1 MNTEQRIEVERKVV
15 AFLFNTMARHNWR
28 VDYIF
33 DGEYNVRYA
42 DWTETAVLDTVFSVD
57 ESLIRFMKSAMCRS
71 VRIIL
76 GNDGYDCIADH
87 SLSDTYQIEDDF
99 EAVMKLVDTY
109 STSLQ
114 SLEAGGGK

>member
-1 MNTEQRIEVERKVV
+1 MNVKERAEVERKIV
-15 AFLFNTMARHNWR
+15 AHLFTTMAAYGWN

-57 ESLIRFMKSAMCRS
+57 ESLIRFMKSAMRRS

-87 SLSDTYQIEDDF
+87 SLSDTYQSEDDF
-99 EAVMKLVDTY
+99 EVVMKLVDAY
-109 STSLQ
+109 SN
-114 SLEAGGGK
+114 SLESPEADG

>member
-1 MNTEQRIEVERKVV
+1 MNVKERAEVERKIV
-15 AFLFNTMARHNWR
+15 AHLFTTMAAYGWN

-42 DWTETAVLDTVFSVD
+42 DWTETTVLDTVFSVD

-99 EAVMKLVDTY
+99 EVVMKLVDTY
-109 STSLQ
+109 STSLE
-114 SLEAGGGK
+114 SSKGGD

>member
-1 MNTEQRIEVERKVV
+1 MNTEQRSEIERKIV
-15 AFLFNTMARHNWR
+15 AFLFNTMARHDWR

-33 DGEYNVRYA
+33 DGGDNVRYA

-57 ESLIRFMKSAMCRS
+57 ESLIRFMKSAMRRS

-99 EAVMKLVDTY
+99 EVVMKLVDAY
-109 STSLQ
+109 SNSLE
-114 SLEAGGGK
+114 SLEAEG

>member
-1 MNTEQRIEVERKVV
+1 MNVKERAEVERKIV
-15 AFLFNTMARHNWR
+15 AHLFTTMAAYGWN

-57 ESLIRFMKSAMCRS
+57 ESLIRFMKSAMRRS

-87 SLSDTYQIEDDF
+87 SLSDTCQIEDDF

-114 SLEAGGGK
+114 SPEAGD

>member
-1 MNTEQRIEVERKVV
+1 MNVKERSEIERKIV
-15 AFLFNTMARHNWR
+15 AFLFNTMAAYGWN

-42 DWTETAVLDTVFSVD
+42 DWTEAAVLDTVLSVD
-57 ESLIRFMKSAMCRS
+57 ESLIRFMKSAMRRS

-99 EAVMKLVDTY
+99 EVVMKLVDAY
-109 STSLQ
+109 SNSLE
-114 SLEAGGGK
+114 SLEAED

>member
-1 MNTEQRIEVERKVV
+1 MNVKERAEVERKIV
-15 AFLFNTMARHNWR
+15 AHLFTTMAAYGWN

-42 DWTETAVLDTVFSVD
+42 DWTEAAVLDTVLSVD
-57 ESLIRFMKSAMCRS
+57 ESSIRFAKSAMRRGAC
-71 VRIIL
+71 IIL
-76 GNDGYDCIADH
+76 GNGCDCIADH
-87 SLSDTYQIEDDF
+87 SLSDTSKPNDDF

-114 SLEAGGGK
+114 SSKGEG

>member
-33 DGEYNVRYA
+33 DGGGNVRYA

-57 ESLIRFMKSAMCRS
+57 ESSIRFAKSAMRRGAC
-71 VRIIL
+71 IIL
-76 GNDGYDCIADH
+76 GNGCDCIADH

-99 EAVMKLVDTY
+99 EVVMKLVDTY

>member
-1 MNTEQRIEVERKVV
+1 MNVKERAEVERKIV
-15 AFLFNTMARHNWR
+15 AHLFTTMAAYGWN

-42 DWTETAVLDTVFSVD
+42 DWTEAAVLDTVFSVD
-57 ESLIRFMKSAMCRS
+57 ESLIRFAKSAMRRS
-71 VRIIL
+71 ACIIL
-76 GNDGYDCIADH
+76 GNGCDCIADH

-99 EAVMKLVDTY
+99 EVVMKLVDTY

-114 SLEAGGGK
+114 PTEAGGGK

>member
-1 MNTEQRIEVERKVV
+1 MNVKERAEVERKIV
-15 AFLFNTMARHNWR
+15 AHLFTTMAAYGWN

-57 ESLIRFMKSAMCRS
+57 ESLIRFMKSAMRRS

-99 EAVMKLVDTY
+99 EVVMKLVDAY

-114 SLEAGGGK
+114 SPEAGG

>member
-1 MNTEQRIEVERKVV
+1 MNVKERAEVERKIV
-15 AFLFNTMARHNWR
+15 AHRFTTMAAYGWN

-42 DWTETAVLDTVFSVD
+42 DWTEAAVLDTVLSVD
-57 ESLIRFMKSAMCRS
+57 ESLIRFMKSAMRRS

-99 EAVMKLVDTY
+99 EVVMKLVDDY
-109 STSLQ
+109 STSLE
-114 SLEAGGGK
+114 SSKGED

>member
-1 MNTEQRIEVERKVV
+1 MNVKERSEIERKIV
-15 AFLFNTMARHNWR
+15 AFLFNTMAQHDWHI
-28 VDYIF
+28 DYIF
-33 DGEYNVRYA
+33 DGGDNVRYA
-42 DWTETAVLDTVFSVD
+42 DWTEADVLDTVFSVD
-57 ESLIRFMKSAMCRS
+57 ESLIRFMKSAMRRS

-99 EAVMKLVDTY
+99 EVVMKLVDTY